1 LVDLNRLADVC
12 SLLAAPTLS
21 LSLSLSLSLAFDRP
35 GTIEWE

>member
-21 LSLSLSLSLAFDRP
+21 LSLSLAFDRP